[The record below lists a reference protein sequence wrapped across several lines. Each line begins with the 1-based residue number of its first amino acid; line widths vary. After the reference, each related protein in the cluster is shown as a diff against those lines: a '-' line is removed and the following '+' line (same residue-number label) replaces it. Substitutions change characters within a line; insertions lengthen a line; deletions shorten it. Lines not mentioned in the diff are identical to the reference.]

1 MRPRVVFSGVL
12 CGYVL
17 GDGLKVERRDG
28 FRILGFR
35 PTQDE
40 AIARIPQY
48 RTRLSS
54 YIGRVLY

>member
-1 MRPRVVFSGVL
+1 MRPRVLFPSVL

-17 GDGLKVERRDG
+17 GDGLKVEGRDG

-40 AIARIPQY
+40 AIARIPS
-48 RTRLSS
+48 TALDS
-54 YIGRVLY
+54 